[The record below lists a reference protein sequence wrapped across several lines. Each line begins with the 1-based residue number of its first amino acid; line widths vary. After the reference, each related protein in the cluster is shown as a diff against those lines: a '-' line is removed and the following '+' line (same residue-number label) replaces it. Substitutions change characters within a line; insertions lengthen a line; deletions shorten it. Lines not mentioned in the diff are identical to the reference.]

1 MCDHRLYRRQMRY
14 HVIKVITPKLKPAK
28 QSHVDKII
36 ALSYRLR
43 DAHVIWQTA
52 EKASLIN
59 NAYTTWKF
67 CVLLHKVLRL
77 GPKEVIRDSSD
88 YFSLIQS
95 SLIRW
100 EKQNNLIYCCI
111 AAYWKVLYGR
121 IWFLCNYENFTN
133 KLDCDLSHI
142 DDYGENCRIS
152 LLSHIF
158 AYQEHLNELLFTV
171 LSALDV
177 QNLNNSGDC
186 RQTFFLAQAL
196 PSAVSDSDTLYGYAF
211 LLVKNL
217 RPQLSPDTSSDLCR
231 RFCSLYT
238 IVQEIFDQIT
248 FMQMNFGNLLDLP
261 KFTTTLC
268 LDMPKLTLQEPTAPS
283 LMDC

>member
-1 MCDHRLYRRQMRY
+1 MCDHRLYRRRMKC
-14 HVIKVITPKLKPAK
+14 HVIKVITPTLKPAK

-43 DAHVIWQTA
+43 DAHVLWQTA
-52 EKASLIN
+52 EKASLTD

-95 SLIRW
+95 SSMRW
-100 EKQNNLIYCCI
+100 EKQNNLTHYCI

-121 IWFLCNYENFTN
+121 IWFLCNYENFSN
-133 KLDCDLSHI
+133 NLDCDVSHI

-152 LLSHIF
+152 LLMDILD
-158 AYQEHLNELLFTV
+158 YQEHLNGLLFIV

-177 QNLNNSGDC
+177 QSLINSGDC

-211 LLVKNL
+211 LLVKSL
-217 RPQLSPDTSSDLCR
+217 CRQLPADTSSDLYK
-231 RFCSLYT
+231 RFSSIYT
-238 IVQEIFDQIT
+238 IVQEIFDQISS
-248 FMQMNFGNLLDLP
+248 MQMNFGNLFAIP

-268 LDMPKLTLQEPTAPS
+268 LDIPELALQEPTAPS